1 MDGGVVALLLVIRS
15 RRFPSGLQWNALV
28 GVSVIVRDR
37 AERMST
43 TLTPPGPS
51 SPVTRYATRVPS
63 GLATNSIAPVNFT
76 SSRGASPSRTTS
88 D

>member
-51 SPVTRYATRVPS
+51 SPVTVRDRVPS